1 MNHPLQIGP
10 VRSGKRLPALCG
22 ACAVLLG
29 SLVLGGWVCDIG
41 GLKGGFPG
49 LAPIAANTAFAMLLA
64 GLSLWQ
70 LRIEGAGLIRR
81 RIGQVFALLVTLIG
95 ALTLAEYV
103 LGRDLGIDPL
113 VFWSVGGPL
122 ESAERGRMAPATAG
136 MFAYL
141 GLALLLFDV
150 KPIGSFVIAELL
162 TVVAAVSSW
171 LPMLAYA
178 YRIHSPFQ
186 VSRHPSVALSSAV
199 VCLVLSVGLFSAR
212 PARGWA
218 ALVMSDT
225 VGGGMIRRLLPALTG
240 IFVVIGFLRVQGQR
254 DGLFG
259 WELGAAIMVLCIAVM
274 SCVIIGWTGQWLNRI
289 DQERREAEE
298 ARLRVR
304 LRTVELTAANDQLL
318 QEIAQRRQTEADLA
332 AVSAR
337 LEAVLSAATE
347 VSFIATDPN
356 GCITVFNA
364 GAERLLGYAAEEM
377 IGKQTPAII
386 HCPDEVAAHGEV
398 LTRKFGIRIAGFEV
412 FVAHARRGGHEEREW
427 TYIRKDGK
435 RLTVSL
441 VVTAQRDGNGRVIG
455 FLGVA
460 KDVTARKRAEEAL
473 RDSEE
478 RYRTVVE
485 DQTEIVSRLLP
496 DGTFTFVSDVFC
508 RFFGKT
514 QRELLNRCWH
524 PNAHADDVPYVEA
537 RLALLSP
544 ENPVV
549 TTENRVIDGNGQT
562 HWMEFVNRAFFTP
575 AGDLREI
582 QSVGRDISER
592 KRAEEQ
598 VLASLKEK
606 EVLLKEIHHRVKNN
620 LQIVSTLLDLQADQ
634 TGDLQ
639 AVGMFQESR
648 GRVRSMALI
657 HERLYRSD
665 NLAQVKMG
673 EYIERL
679 AEDLYQSYR
688 SASGEVEFVV
698 AAERA
703 LFPLDVAIPCG
714 LLLNELLTNCLK
726 HAFPAGR
733 DGTVTIDLRR
743 GSDNTSVLTVRDD
756 GAGFP
761 DSIDFRD
768 TTSFGLQLVNMLV
781 EQLGGEIELLANKG
795 TCFTITFPFMN

>member
-1 MNHPLQIGP
+1 
-10 VRSGKRLPALCG
+10 
-22 ACAVLLG
+22 
-29 SLVLGGWVCDIG
+29 
-41 GLKGGFPG
+41 
-49 LAPIAANTAFAMLLA
+49 
-64 GLSLWQ
+64 
-70 LRIEGAGLIRR
+70 
-81 RIGQVFALLVTLIG
+81 
-95 ALTLAEYV
+95 
-103 LGRDLGIDPL
+103 
-113 VFWSVGGPL
+113 
-122 ESAERGRMAPATAG
+122 MAPATAG

-150 KPIGSFVIAELL
+150 KPLRGFVAAELL
-162 TVVAAVSSW
+162 TVVAAVSSL
-171 LPMLAYA
+171 LPLLGYA
-178 YRIHSPFQ
+178 YRVHSPFQ
-186 VSRHPSVALSSAV
+186 VGRHPSVTFTTAAV
-199 VCLVLSVGLFSAR
+199 GVVLSVGLFSAR

-225 VGGGMIRRLLPALTG
+225 VGGGMIRRLMPAMTG

-274 SCVIIGWTGQWLNRI
+274 SCVVVGLTGQWLNRM
-289 DQERREAEE
+289 DLERRAAEE
-298 ARLRVR
+298 ALRRANVEMEERVR
-304 LRTVELTAANDQLL
+304 LRTAELTAANDQLL
-318 QEIAQRRQTEADLA
+318 QEVAQRKQTEAALA

-337 LEAVLSAATE
+337 LEAVLGAATE
-347 VSFIATDPN
+347 VSFIATDPD
-356 GCITVFNA
+356 GRITVFNA
-364 GAERLLGYAAEEM
+364 GAERLLGYSAEEM

-386 HCPDEVAAHGEV
+386 HCPDEVAAHGEG
-398 LTRKFGIRIAGFEV
+398 LTRQFGIPISGFEV

-427 TYIRKDGK
+427 TYVRKDGT

-441 VVTAQRDGNGRVIG
+441 VVTAQRDGEGLVTG

-473 RDSEE
+473 RESEE

-485 DQTEIVSRLLP
+485 DQTEIVSRVRP
-496 DGTFTFVSDVFC
+496 DGTFTFVSDVFS

-514 QRELLNRCWH
+514 QQELLNRHWQ
-524 PNAHADDVPYVEA
+524 PNAHADDVPHVEA

-549 TTENRVIDGNGQT
+549 TVENRVVDGNGQT

-575 AGDLREI
+575 AGVLREI

-592 KRAEEQ
+592 KLAEEQ

-620 LQIVSTLLDLQADQ
+620 LQIVSTLLDLQGDQ

-648 GRVRSMALI
+648 GRVRSMALV

-665 NLAQVKMG
+665 NLAQVNMG

-698 AAERA
+698 SAERA

-733 DGTVTIDLRR
+733 DGTVTIDLCH
-743 GSDNTSVLTVRDD
+743 GSNKTSVLSVRDD
-756 GAGFP
+756 GDGFP
-761 DSIDFRD
+761 ESIDFRN

-781 EQLGGEIELLANKG
+781 EQLGGEIELLAIEG

>member
-1 MNHPLQIGP
+1 
-10 VRSGKRLPALCG
+10 
-22 ACAVLLG
+22 
-29 SLVLGGWVCDIG
+29 
-41 GLKGGFPG
+41 
-49 LAPIAANTAFAMLLA
+49 
-64 GLSLWQ
+64 
-70 LRIEGAGLIRR
+70 
-81 RIGQVFALLVTLIG
+81 
-95 ALTLAEYV
+95 
-103 LGRDLGIDPL
+103 
-113 VFWSVGGPL
+113 
-122 ESAERGRMAPATAG
+122 
-136 MFAYL
+136 
-141 GLALLLFDV
+141 
-150 KPIGSFVIAELL
+150 
-162 TVVAAVSSW
+162 
-171 LPMLAYA
+171 
-178 YRIHSPFQ
+178 
-186 VSRHPSVALSSAV
+186 
-199 VCLVLSVGLFSAR
+199 
-212 PARGWA
+212 
-218 ALVMSDT
+218 
-225 VGGGMIRRLLPALTG
+225 
-240 IFVVIGFLRVQGQR
+240 
-254 DGLFG
+254 
-259 WELGAAIMVLCIAVM
+259 MVLCIAVM
-274 SCVIIGWTGQWLNRI
+274 SCVIVGWTGQWLNRM
-289 DQERREAEE
+289 DLERREAEE
-298 ARLRVR
+298 ALRRANVEMEERVR
-304 LRTVELTAANDQLL
+304 LRTIELTAANDQLL
-318 QEIAQRRQTEADLA
+318 QEVAQRRQTEAALA

-364 GAERLLGYAAEEM
+364 GAERLLGYTAEEM

-386 HCPDEVAAHGEV
+386 HCPDEIAAHGKE
-398 LTRKFGIRIAGFEV
+398 LTRQFGIPIAGIEV

-427 TYIRKDGK
+427 TYIRKDGT

-441 VVTAQRDGNGRVIG
+441 VVTAQRDGDGLVTG

-473 RDSEE
+473 RESEE

-514 QRELLNRCWH
+514 QQELLNLCWQ
-524 PNAHADDVPYVEA
+524 PNAYADDVPHVEA

-549 TTENRVIDGNGQT
+549 TVENRVIDGNGQT

-575 AGDLREI
+575 AGVLREI

-688 SASGEVEFVV
+688 SASSEVEFVV

-733 DGTVTIDLRR
+733 DGTVTIELRR
-743 GSDNTSVLTVRDD
+743 GSNNTSVLTVRDD

-781 EQLGGEIELLANKG
+781 GQLGGEIELLANKG
-795 TCFTITFPFMN
+795 TCIKISFPFMN